1 MLPFLQM
8 RFLGVQSG
16 CLEIGPPILRGTNGR
31 LSVNPAVKMLQ
42 FSLVGRYVMT
52 AYYDQPL
59 RKLLGVLSPTINWLT
74 EKGTVEVNSVPGE
87 HVDAI
92 KQLERIGVVHK
103 RNNRLYELQKV
114 RLKKLMDSMGMD
126 RLVAAAPKAEAA
138 VSTLEPVAPIAA
150 PVDPGLN

>member
-1 MLPFLQM
+1 
-8 RFLGVQSG
+8 
-16 CLEIGPPILRGTNGR
+16 
-31 LSVNPAVKMLQ
+31 
-42 FSLVGRYVMT
+42 MT

-59 RKLLGVLSPTINWLT
+59 RKLLGILSPTISWLT

-114 RLKKLMDSMGMD
+114 RLKKLMDSMGMAT
-126 RLVAAAPKAEAA
+126 LAQAPAAAAAAAGKVEPA
-138 VSTLEPVAPIAA
+138 VSTLDVPTPPVTPI
-150 PVDPGLN
+150 DPGLN

>member
-1 MLPFLQM
+1 
-8 RFLGVQSG
+8 
-16 CLEIGPPILRGTNGR
+16 
-31 LSVNPAVKMLQ
+31 
-42 FSLVGRYVMT
+42 MT

-103 RNNRLYELQKV
+103 RNNRLYELQKI
-114 RLKKLMDSMGMD
+114 RLKKLMDSMGMAT
-126 RLVAAAPKAEAA
+126 LPTAPAAPVVAAAAKGAEAA
-138 VSTLEPVAPIAA
+138 IGTLEPPIAP
-150 PVDPGLN
+150 PVTPIDPGLN

>member
-1 MLPFLQM
+1 
-8 RFLGVQSG
+8 
-16 CLEIGPPILRGTNGR
+16 
-31 LSVNPAVKMLQ
+31 
-42 FSLVGRYVMT
+42 MT

-114 RLKKLMDSMGMD
+114 RLKKLMDSMG
-126 RLVAAAPKAEAA
+126 LATLATASVATATVETA
-138 VSTLEPVAPIAA
+138 VGTLEVPVVPI
-150 PVDPGLN
+150 DPGLN

>member
-1 MLPFLQM
+1 
-8 RFLGVQSG
+8 
-16 CLEIGPPILRGTNGR
+16 
-31 LSVNPAVKMLQ
+31 
-42 FSLVGRYVMT
+42 MT

-74 EKGTVEVNSVPGE
+74 EKGTIEVNNVPGE

-126 RLVAAAPKAEAA
+126 VLVALPKEAA
-138 VSTLEPVAPIAA
+138 IGTIESAPAVAG
-150 PVDPGLN
+150 DPGLN

>member
-1 MLPFLQM
+1 
-8 RFLGVQSG
+8 
-16 CLEIGPPILRGTNGR
+16 
-31 LSVNPAVKMLQ
+31 
-42 FSLVGRYVMT
+42 MT

-74 EKGTVEVNSVPGE
+74 EKGTVEVNGVPGE

-103 RNNRLYELQKV
+103 RNNRLYELQKI

-126 RLVAAAPKAEAA
+126 TLPIMPVVVKAETAIG
-138 VSTLEPVAPIAA
+138 TLEPAGAPPIAPI
-150 PVDPGLN
+150 DPGLN